1 MGEVRMRDVCEG
13 MRAVCAVLEELEPRM
28 PEAPVLRLAEWH
40 LRLLAKMLAA
50 RAKAF
55 PETEAGHGDAGEPG
69 AGALRVAAPEGGIH
83 ARQ

>member
-1 MGEVRMRDVCEG
+1 MRDVCEG
-13 MRAVCAVLEELEPRM
+13 MRAVCAVLKELEPRM
-28 PEAPVLRLAEWH
+28 PEAPVLRLAERH

-50 RAKAF
+50 RAGAAL
-55 PETEAGHGDAGEPG
+55 PEAGAGHGDAGEPG